1 MKKIKVD
8 QLYYIQKNIDNL
20 IKNNVSIDYNNGRRI
35 TFRLINPSLIDV
47 AKLTVNILNTVNS
60 GLVSDPVITLDGN
73 DIIIALIAD

>member
-35 TFRLINPSLIDV
+35 TFRLINPNLIDV